1 MDAAAAGQL
10 ARLIARLNHAE
21 RALLPRKKQRALEEM
36 EKVLDR
42 FLENVAERQ
51 NQEALDHYRAIIGML
66 RDPNPDRQ
74 PDWDEVAARWLDLI
88 RPVWY
93 ARLKLPRKKPLL
105 LKDIR
110 RDLIAEEA
118 TLGPQILEKFR
129 AFPVLSSPDE
139 RISACI
145 LGVT

>member
-1 MDAAAAGQL
+1 MP
-10 ARLIARLNHAE
+10 
-21 RALLPRKKQRALEEM
+21 LLPFR
-36 EKVLDR
+36 R
-42 FLENVAERQ
+42 FLSIDATKGSICPRSTSLC
-51 NQEALDHYRAIIGML
+51 AKAARKLSYPDH
-66 RDPNPDRQ
+66 Q

-93 ARLKLPRKKPLL
+93 ARLKLPRRKPLL

-118 TLGPQILEKFR
+118 TLGPQILEKFGV
-129 AFPVLSSPDE
+129 FPVLSSPEE